1 MWWLK
6 SELCCHWQHGTK
18 NDQFIM
24 LACTERSEMWRS
36 ARAGMW
42 WLKSELCCHWQHGTK
57 NDQFIMLACTE

>member
-24 LACTERSEMWRS
+24 LAVLSEAKCGVQREREC
-36 ARAGMW
+36 G
-42 WLKSELCCHWQHGTK
+42 G
-57 NDQFIMLACTE
+57 